1 MIKER
6 LASNI
11 GRRNEEPNIDLAKEI
26 IQNQDVQSI
35 KELVALLKSKQNE
48 VQNDCIKV
56 LYEVGEMSPNLIVEH
71 YPEFLEVLKSKNNR
85 LQWGAMT
92 ALKTISLLIPADI
105 YNNIS
110 TLKLVVDQGS
120 VITRDNFV
128 AILVNLIDQPAYE
141 AQVFDLLL
149 NQIQDCPTNQLPM
162 YVEMAA
168 NKITK
173 DKILPF
179 RQVVISRMNEVEK
192 ISKIKRLEKVLKKLS

>member
-1 MIKER
+1 MINER
-6 LASNI
+6 LASSI
-11 GRRNEEPNIDLAKEI
+11 GRRDEEPNIDLAKEI
-26 IQNQDVQSI
+26 IHNQDVQSV

-48 VQNDCIKV
+48 VQNDSIKV
-56 LYEVGEMSPNLIVEH
+56 LYEVGEISPNLIVEH

-128 AILVNLIDQPAYE
+128 AILVNLIDQPLYE
-141 AQVFDLLL
+141 TQIFDLLL

-168 NKITK
+168 HKITK
-173 DKILPF
+173 DKSLPF
-179 RQVVISRMNEVEK
+179 REVIISRMNEVEK

>member
-6 LASNI
+6 LASTI
-11 GRRNEEPNIDLAKEI
+11 GRRDEEPNIDLAKEI
-26 IQNQDVQSI
+26 IHNQDVQSV

-48 VQNDCIKV
+48 VQNDSIKV

-71 YPEFLEVLKSKNNR
+71 YLEFLEVLKSKNNR

-141 AQVFDLLL
+141 SQIFDLLL

-168 NKITK
+168 HKITK

-179 RQVVISRMNEVEK
+179 RQVIISRMNEVEK

>member
-6 LASNI
+6 LASTI
-11 GRRNEEPNIDLAKEI
+11 GRRDEEPNIDLAKEI
-26 IQNQDVQSI
+26 IHNQDVQSI

-48 VQNDCIKV
+48 VQNDSIKV

-71 YPEFLEVLKSKNNR
+71 YPDFLEVLKSKNNR

-92 ALKTISLLIPADI
+92 ALKTISPLIPADI

-168 NKITK
+168 HKIKK

-179 RQVVISRMNEVEK
+179 REVIISRMNEVEK
-192 ISKIKRLEKVLKKLS
+192 ISKIKRLEKVLKKLG

>member
-6 LASNI
+6 LASTI
-11 GRRNEEPNIDLAKEI
+11 GRRDEEPNIDLAKEI
-26 IQNQDVQSI
+26 IHNQDVQSI

-48 VQNDCIKV
+48 VQNDSIKV

-71 YPEFLEVLKSKNNR
+71 YLEFLEVLKSKNNR